1 MKVLTDRPVRN
12 DASGNANAGRERLVA
27 FLADD
32 VSERMVRQGI
42 TSLAL
47 PFSTVYR
54 GGIEKAIA
62 HLENT
67 RSPLALIVDI
77 SGAEMP
83 VSAVQRLA
91 EVCEPGVALAVVG
104 DRNDVGLY
112 RDLVHAGVNEYIVK
126 PMNRSLVQTT
136 IDLLMGNGAAP
147 SVPMSQK
154 LGRVVSVVGTRGG
167 VGATTIA
174 ANVAWMLANTDKRRV
189 ALIDLDFSFG
199 DCALML
205 DVKQGGTLCDV
216 LEHPERIDELLLKR
230 AMILCGERLSLL
242 MSEEQLGTA
251 RKINVQ
257 AFAPLFDLLRQEF
270 HYVIV
275 DVPRHSE
282 FLGRMMELSNTRMI
296 VTDQTL
302 RGIRDTVRLR
312 PYFDIPIAGQRN
324 LVILNRAGEGGKEHF
339 DLAAISEAMGL
350 PIDATVPYHPKSV
363 VAAANSGNPLAA
375 GRGPVSQAIANIA
388 SELTGRSRDVKK
400 SLIGR
405 LFK

>member
-1 MKVLTDRPVRN
+1 
-12 DASGNANAGRERLVA
+12 
-27 FLADD
+27 
-32 VSERMVRQGI
+32 
-42 TSLAL
+42 
-47 PFSTVYR
+47 
-54 GGIEKAIA
+54 
-62 HLENT
+62 
-67 RSPLALIVDI
+67 
-77 SGAEMP
+77 
-83 VSAVQRLA
+83 
-91 EVCEPGVALAVVG
+91 
-104 DRNDVGLY
+104 
-112 RDLVHAGVNEYIVK
+112 
-126 PMNRSLVQTT
+126 
-136 IDLLMGNGAAP
+136 
-147 SVPMSQK
+147 
-154 LGRVVSVVGTRGG
+154 
-167 VGATTIA
+167 
-174 ANVAWMLANTDKRRV
+174 
-189 ALIDLDFSFG
+189 
-199 DCALML
+199 ML

>member
-47 PFSTVYR
+47 PFSTLYR

-83 VSAVQRLA
+83 VS
-91 EVCEPGVALAVVG
+91 
-104 DRNDVGLY
+104 
-112 RDLVHAGVNEYIVK
+112 
-126 PMNRSLVQTT
+126 
-136 IDLLMGNGAAP
+136 
-147 SVPMSQK
+147 
-154 LGRVVSVVGTRGG
+154 
-167 VGATTIA
+167 
-174 ANVAWMLANTDKRRV
+174 
-189 ALIDLDFSFG
+189 
-199 DCALML
+199 
-205 DVKQGGTLCDV
+205 
-216 LEHPERIDELLLKR
+216 
-230 AMILCGERLSLL
+230 
-242 MSEEQLGTA
+242 
-251 RKINVQ
+251 
-257 AFAPLFDLLRQEF
+257 
-270 HYVIV
+270 
-275 DVPRHSE
+275 
-282 FLGRMMELSNTRMI
+282 
-296 VTDQTL
+296 
-302 RGIRDTVRLR
+302 
-312 PYFDIPIAGQRN
+312 
-324 LVILNRAGEGGKEHF
+324 
-339 DLAAISEAMGL
+339 AMGL